1 MSILIGVLEVSR
13 LANGEKSSGNFFGGV
28 VREMKRVSWP
38 SRKELTRYTVVVIVT
53 VIIMSLFFWAVD
65 LGISAIVERLVG

>member
-1 MSILIGVLEVSR
+1 MGVLEVSR

>member
-1 MSILIGVLEVSR
+1 M
-13 LANGEKSSGNFFGGV
+13 ANGEKSSGNFFGGV